1 MQMALISLQRSFS
14 EISSAPSPSYLGI
27 SLPAR
32 SDGWDNADGSQV
44 GASLRAQ
51 PLSWLRL
58 AKAVT
63 HAVTHSG
70 HTMDHVCLAH
80 HR

>member
-1 MQMALISLQRSFS
+1 MALTSLLRSFS
-14 EISSAPSPSYLGI
+14 EISLAPSPSYLGI

-32 SDGWDNADGSQV
+32 SDGWDNADGSQK
-44 GASLRAQ
+44 GASLRTQ
-51 PLSWLRL
+51 SLSRLQL
-58 AKAVT
+58 AKAVI

-70 HTMDHVCLAH
+70 PTMDHVCLAH